1 MITAIVSIIV
11 RSDRIPEVARAVAA
25 VEGVQTVYSVTGD
38 VDLIAIVT
46 VRRHDELAR
55 VIAGSIGKVEG
66 VVDTTTNIAFESYSS
81 QDLGEGFSLGE
92 PED

>member
-11 RSDRIPEVARAVAA
+11 RSDSIPEVARAVAGLD
-25 VEGVQTVYSVTGD
+25 GVQTVYSVTGD
-38 VDLIAIVT
+38 VDLVAIVT

-55 VIAGSIGKVEG
+55 VIADAIGKVDG
-66 VVDTTTNIAFESYSS
+66 VLDTSTNIAFETYSA

>member
-11 RSDRIPEVARAVAA
+11 RSDSIPEVARAIAA
-25 VEGVQTVYSVTGD
+25 LDGVQTVYSVTGD
-38 VDLIAIVT
+38 VDLVAIVT

-55 VIAGSIGKVEG
+55 VIADAIGKVDG
-66 VVDTTTNIAFESYSS
+66 VLDTSTNIAFETYAA

-92 PED
+92 PEA